1 MTRNLLGIAV
11 SFILF
16 SFLKYFSRVH
26 MYVWWMLYRY
36 FMAVSFIGTSIFMF
50 YGCVLQSLFIFV
62 VYFAVTSIIE

>member
-1 MTRNLLGIAV
+1 MTRNLLGTAV
-11 SFILF
+11 SFLFF

-50 YGCVLQSLFIFV
+50 YGCVLQIVVLSSLYILL
-62 VYFAVTSIIE
+62 